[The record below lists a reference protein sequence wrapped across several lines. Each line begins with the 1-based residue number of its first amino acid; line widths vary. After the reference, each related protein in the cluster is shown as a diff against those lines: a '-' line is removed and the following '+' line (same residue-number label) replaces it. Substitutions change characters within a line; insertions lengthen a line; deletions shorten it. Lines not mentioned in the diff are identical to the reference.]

1 MGWII
6 FILGAIGW
14 RIGMY
19 GMFKKAGIEPWKAL
33 VPFYTTWEI
42 VKICKIKP
50 IWFWLQLIPIVGQF
64 TTIWITIIFI
74 MHFGKVGFLSHTVA
88 VFLPFIYLP
97 YIGFSKE
104 VRWGGSDALKHYK
117 KSVAREWADAAVF
130 AIVAA
135 TIIRTFVFDAFVI
148 PSESME
154 KTLLINDFLFVNK
167 LSYGPRIPMTPLS
180 IPFVSNVMPFTT
192 ATPSYLKWVELPYKR
207 LPGFTTLKRNDVVV
221 FNVPEGDT
229 IIPEFGSKN
238 LYYDVLR
245 ESPYNGD
252 REALFEQYPII
263 VHPMDKTDF
272 YIKRCTGTPGD
283 NIQFING
290 VLFVNN
296 QAAYIPPES
305 QIDYSVPT
313 MGKFTTVEDL
323 NDKTGINTTAGQLPP
338 DSGYAVVNMTPG
350 EKDIVEKFIGKKV
363 AIALFPHDRP
373 YFPYTPASASW
384 TIDNFGPVHIPKKG
398 EVIALTPDNV
408 AIYTRLITT
417 YEGNTLDYQGGKY
430 ILNGQPATSYTIKY
444 NYYWMT
450 GDNRHNSQDSRFWGF
465 VPETCIVGKA
475 SLIWF
480 SWNGGPRFSRMFRSI
495 K

>member
-6 FILGAIGW
+6 FIIGAIAW

-33 VPFYTTWEI
+33 VPFYTTWCI
-42 VKICKIKP
+42 VKICKIKT

-74 MHFGKVGFLSHTVA
+74 MHFGKVGFLDHTVA

-97 YIGFSKE
+97 YIGYSKQ
-104 VRWGGSDALKHYK
+104 VRWGGSEVLKHYK
-117 KSVAREWADAAVF
+117 KSVPREWADAAVF

-135 TIIRTFVFDAFVI
+135 TIIRTFIFDAFVI

-154 KTLLINDFLFVNK
+154 KTLLVNDFLFVNK

-192 ATPSYLKWVELPYKR
+192 ATPSYLKWIEVPYKR
-207 LPGFTTLKRNDVVV
+207 LPGLTVLKRNDVVV

-238 LYYDVLR
+238 LYYDILR
-245 ESPYNGD
+245 ENFNGD
-252 REALFEQYPII
+252 RQALADQYSII

-272 YIKRCTGTPGD
+272 YIKRCTAVSGD
-283 NIQFING
+283 SVQFKNG
-290 VLFVNN
+290 VLFVNG
-296 QAAYIPPES
+296 QPGYIPPES
-305 QIDYSVPT
+305 QIDYDVPT
-313 MGKFTTVEDL
+313 MGKFSTVEDL
-323 NDKTGINTTAGQLPP
+323 NDKTGINATLGQIQ
-338 DSGYAVVNMTPG
+338 DSGYMVVNMTPA
-350 EKDIVEKFIGKKV
+350 EKDIVEKFIGRKV
-363 AIALFPHDRP
+363 NAALFPHDRS

-384 TIDNFGPVHIPKKG
+384 SIDNYGPVYIPKKG
-398 EVIALTPDNV
+398 DVVTLTPDN
-408 AIYTRLITT
+408 ITLYTRLITT
-417 YEGNTLDYQGGKY
+417 YEGNTLNVENGKY
-430 ILNGQPATSYTIKY
+430 ILNGKEATTYTIKY
-444 NYYWMT
+444 NYYWMN
-450 GDNRHNSQDSRFWGF
+450 GDNRHNSQDSRVWGF

-480 SWNGGPRFSRMFRSI
+480 SWNGGPRWSRFFRSI